1 MCQIRGNNAVQ
12 QAKMQLFLLHL
23 LTRNLKI
30 TVPKTITAGIRNN
43 RQDAKE
49 FETAKKCQQNVPNK
63 RPDSVCRIFSWRSWR
78 LGVLGG

>member
-30 TVPKTITAGIRNN
+30 TVPKTITAGFRNN
-43 RQDAKE
+43 RQDAQINNRQD
-49 FETAKKCQQNVPNK
+49 AKNAK
-63 RPDSVCRIFSWRSWR
+63 
-78 LGVLGG
+78 G

>member
-43 RQDAKE
+43 RQDARNARIDLAADLRGLYE
-49 FETAKKCQQNVPNK
+49 SEK
-63 RPDSVCRIFSWRSWR
+63 RLLNC
-78 LGVLGG
+78 

>member
-43 RQDAKE
+43 RQ
-49 FETAKKCQQNVPNK
+49 V
-63 RPDSVCRIFSWRSWR
+63 V
-78 LGVLGG
+78 